1 MLGLG
6 APLAVWWYDWQR
18 TADRNF
24 REWSSSTASAAQAG
38 KREGAC
44 MSGSGAQTLSGNI
57 LTSLHPC
64 MALGGPPGA
73 PAQRLPPPGGES
85 FPQYPSKRWRIDI
98 HATPH
103 EAIWDSCRSPP
114 LSSVRVVLKSN
125 RLAEDRSGLVTA
137 EPIWEQSEPRSRRSD
152 DLLFQMTAHE
162 TSLISPTSVLSLF
175 CSLALLILAI
185 SFSRRVLPASS
196 THRTLCLHTWHTF
209 DFLIHT
215 LFEGS
220 FLYHSFFS
228 YQTLAAPSSDY
239 PHPASLPAKPRPSW
253 LGHGN
258 RSYGPKHSDHAS
270 ALLWREYALADY
282 RWAGADATVVSIELL
297 TVLVAGP
304 LAAYICYLLGVGRPT
319 PAQQTR
325 KWLLMIVL
333 ATGEIYGG
341 FMTFAPEWLTGC
353 ANLETEGSLHLW
365 VYLVF
370 FNGLWV
376 VLPGWVIWEAWG
388 EVRGAFERVGHEG
401 GREGRKTR

>member
-1 MLGLG
+1 MHVGQWCANIIREYINFAASLHRPSRASRRSGAAAAPSRVRVLSPLTVQKVEDRHPRDATRSDLGL
-6 APLAVWWYDWQR
+6 LQI
-18 TADRNF
+18 
-24 REWSSSTASAAQAG
+24 SSFIERPGRAEVEQAG
-38 KREGAC
+38 RR
-44 MSGSGAQTLSGNI
+44 SLWTGN
-57 LTSLHPC
+57 
-64 MALGGPPGA
+64 G
-73 PAQRLPPPGGES
+73 R
-85 FPQYPSKRWRIDI
+85 
-98 HATPH
+98 
-103 EAIWDSCRSPP
+103 
-114 LSSVRVVLKSN
+114 
-125 RLAEDRSGLVTA
+125 
-137 EPIWEQSEPRSRRSD
+137 PIWEKSEPRSRRSD

-162 TSLISPTSVLSLF
+162 TSLVSPTSVLSLF

-239 PHPASLPAKPRPSW
+239 PHPASLPAKPGPSW

-388 EVRGAFERVGHEG
+388 EVRRTFERVGHEG
-401 GREGRKTR
+401 EGEGRKMR